1 VTYVSEFP
9 IFYVT
14 ADVVALTIRD
24 ERLCALV
31 VRRGESPYK
40 GRWALPGGFV
50 RPDEDLPDAAARELF
65 EETGVRTDA
74 LEQLATY
81 GSPKRDPRGRIV
93 SVAYLAV
100 IPWAPEAQ
108 AGSDAADAEWRAVD
122 SLLAPRQ
129 LAFDHT
135 TILTDGVERARS
147 KLEYTNLATSFV
159 PEEFTITE
167 LRDVYDVIWGSD
179 LDAGNFHRKVVTGT
193 KGFVEQTGRR
203 REGGTGRPARTFRAG
218 PSPALNPPLTR
229 RSVAEGS

>member
-1 VTYVSEFP
+1 MVYTSDHP

-50 RPDEDLPDAAARELF
+50 QADEDVADAAARELL
-65 EETGVRTDA
+65 EETGVRGDG

-81 GSPKRDPRGRIV
+81 GAPKRDPRGRIV
-93 SVAYLAV
+93 SVAHLAV

-122 SLLAPRQ
+122 RLLAPRQ
-129 LAFDHT
+129 LAFDHAR
-135 TILTDGVERARS
+135 ILADGVERARS
-147 KLEYTNLATSFV
+147 KLEYTNLAASFV
-159 PEEFTITE
+159 PDEFTITE
-167 LRDVYDVIWGSD
+167 LREVYDVIWGSN

-193 KGFVEQTGRR
+193 NGFVQETGRR
-203 REGGTGRPARTFRAG
+203 REGGTGRPARTFRPG

-229 RSVAEGS
+229 RSVGEEN